1 MAQAQSQPVVKRAAG
16 VLVLVVGAA
25 LIGYGVHYL
34 AINGTCS
41 STGYS
46 SIGPV
51 PKCSGGEGLY
61 ITATFFLGPLVLL
74 IGWGMARIDG
84 LIWPVTCVCL
94 GTGIITIELASGV
107 SYGGKSFSLFAGL
120 AFFAL
125 AIYSLIRTGR
135 RRIWGSPAGKAAPGL
150 FAPPASYAT
159 DSGFSAS
166 SPPAFPAP
174 DSTPAPQ
181 FPVQDSYAPVQD
193 SYPALDPV
201 AGSSDPLDKIAKL
214 AQLRDSG
221 ALTEAEFEQQKAKLL
236 AQM

>member
-1 MAQAQSQPVVKRAAG
+1 MAQVQSRSVVKRAAG
-16 VLVLVVGAA
+16 VIVLVLGAA

-46 SIGPV
+46 STGPV

-74 IGWGMARIDG
+74 IGWAMAQINSVT
-84 LIWPVTCVCL
+84 WPVTCVCL
-94 GTGIITIELASGV
+94 GTGLITIDLTGTAAAGA
-107 SYGGKSFSLFAGL
+107 KSFGLLAGIV
-120 AFFAL
+120 FFAL
-125 AIYSLIRTGR
+125 AIYSLITTGR
-135 RRIWGSPAGKAAPGL
+135 KRIWGNPAGKAAPGR
-150 FAPPASYAT
+150 FVPPASYST
-159 DSGFSAS
+159 GSGFAAS
-166 SPPAFPAP
+166 SAPQDSYPP
-174 DSTPAPQ
+174 PQ
-181 FPVQDSYAPVQD
+181 FPVQDSYSP
-193 SYPALDPV
+193 PPDPV
-201 AGSSDPLDKIAKL
+201 AGISDPLDKIAKL

>member
-1 MAQAQSQPVVKRAAG
+1 MAQAQSQSAVKRAAG

-84 LIWPVTCVCL
+84 LTWPVTCVCL

-107 SYGGKSFSLFAGL
+107 SYGAKSFSLIAGL
-120 AFFAL
+120 VLFAL

-135 RRIWGSPAGKAAPGL
+135 KRIWGNPAGKATPGNFVAPG
-150 FAPPASYAT
+150 SYAT
-159 DSGFSAS
+159 DPGFVTNSPAQDSAS
-166 SPPAFPAP
+166 
-174 DSTPAPQ
+174 APQ
-181 FPVQDSYAPVQD
+181 FPVQDSYSPVQD
-193 SYPALDPV
+193 SYPAPDPA

>member
-1 MAQAQSQPVVKRAAG
+1 MAQAQSQSVVKRAAG
-16 VLVLVVGAA
+16 VIVLVLGAA

-51 PKCSGGEGLY
+51 PKCSGGEGIY
-61 ITATFFLGPLVLL
+61 ITATFFLGPVVLL
-74 IGWGMARIDG
+74 IGWAMAQING
-84 LIWPVTCVCL
+84 LTWPVTCVCL
-94 GTGIITIELASGV
+94 GTGIITIELAAGV
-107 SYGGKSFSLFAGL
+107 SYGAKSFSLFAGL

-135 RRIWGSPAGKAAPGL
+135 KRIWGNPAGKAAPGL
-150 FAPPASYAT
+150 FVAPASYAT

-174 DSTPAPQ
+174 Q
-181 FPVQDSYAPVQD
+181 LPVQDSAPVRD
-193 SYPALDPV
+193 SYPSPPDSV
-201 AGSSDPLDKIAKL
+201 AGISDPLDKIAKL